1 MNTLECSQVPKQGTL
16 GIQTLLKLK
25 HCILCTSFRNKR
37 TIKTS
42 IGVRAK
48 RLSVFDEPS
57 HFSFKPVNQ
66 TKKTRLKKYNKSMSG
81 SGAINMF
88 NIPNSKYTINE
99 KTQEDEE
106 VKSSYKTKS
115 ISKIK

>member
-1 MNTLECSQVPKQGTL
+1 MKILEYSQVPKQGTL
-16 GIQTLLKLK
+16 GIQTLLNSRIVFLS
-25 HCILCTSFRNKR
+25 TSFKNKR
-37 TIKTS
+37 KVKTN
-42 IGVRAK
+42 IGIQAT

-57 HFSFKPVNQ
+57 HISSKLVNQ
-66 TKKTRLKKYNKSMSG
+66 NKKTRLKKYNKSMSS
-81 SGAINMF
+81 SGAIDMF

>member
-1 MNTLECSQVPKQGTL
+1 
-16 GIQTLLKLK
+16 
-25 HCILCTSFRNKR
+25 
-37 TIKTS
+37 
-42 IGVRAK
+42 
-48 RLSVFDEPS
+48 
-57 HFSFKPVNQ
+57 
-66 TKKTRLKKYNKSMSG
+66 MSG
-81 SGAINMF
+81 SGAIDMF